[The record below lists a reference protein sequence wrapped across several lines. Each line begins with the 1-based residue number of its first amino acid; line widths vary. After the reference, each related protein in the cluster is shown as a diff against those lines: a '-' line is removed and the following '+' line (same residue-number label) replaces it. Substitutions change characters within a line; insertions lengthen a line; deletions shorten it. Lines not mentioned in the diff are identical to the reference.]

1 MIPKNVSLNKILATL
16 NIVKPKFSFR
26 MQDNVERIVLCN
38 AVVFH
43 KTQISYVLTSPILQ
57 QLQDLGNKLKQP
69 DPSVASLLTA
79 LVFLQGILIFY
90 IKISYFSSFI
100 FFSFCA
106 LSRSTTT
113 INKRVIL

>member
-1 MIPKNVSLNKILATL
+1 
-16 NIVKPKFSFR
+16 
-26 MQDNVERIVLCN
+26 MQENVERIVLCN

-79 LVFLQGILIFY
+79 LVFLQGI
-90 IKISYFSSFI
+90 
-100 FFSFCA
+100 FFF
-106 LSRSTTT
+106 
-113 INKRVIL
+113 N